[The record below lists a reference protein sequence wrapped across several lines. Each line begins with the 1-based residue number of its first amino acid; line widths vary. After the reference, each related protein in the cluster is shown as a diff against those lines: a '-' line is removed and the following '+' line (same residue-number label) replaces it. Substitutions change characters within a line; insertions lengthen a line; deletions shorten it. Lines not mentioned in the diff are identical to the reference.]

1 MDMTDY
7 CLDEHWL
14 TMFALILGLLFQSA
28 VISKISSTLVEMSML
43 RQKHREEMRIVST
56 YMKKKKLPPDLRDKI
71 STYYER
77 SYKENLGVDEGAIL
91 NKVAVTLKNEIMQF
105 NAKELLKVVPLFKN
119 SPSEVFTAFAQE
131 LHSETLVQGTF
142 VLNEGEPAAVSGGV
156 YFIRSGCAEILAQRG
171 ADDHEPD
178 AKATGEN
185 ATVVALIGDGCYFGD
200 VAVVFG
206 KKRTAS
212 VRARTMLICYSLDS
226 DGWEQLIQNYDYLR
240 AYVTLIARRR
250 DERAKI
256 LSKIAADAKKTG
268 DTRAL
273 PAAQREYV
281 DEEDS
286 LTEFVRSR
294 LVQDERRRS
303 QDEPPETRGSNRVYS
318 GGLEAELKDEEKSR

>member
-156 YFIRSGCAEILAQRG
+156 YFVRCGVADVLAQ
-171 ADDHEPD
+171 H
-178 AKATGEN
+178 
-185 ATVVALIGDGCYFGD
+185 
-200 VAVVFG
+200 
-206 KKRTAS
+206 
-212 VRARTMLICYSLDS
+212 
-226 DGWEQLIQNYDYLR
+226 
-240 AYVTLIARRR
+240 
-250 DERAKI
+250 
-256 LSKIAADAKKTG
+256 
-268 DTRAL
+268 
-273 PAAQREYV
+273 
-281 DEEDS
+281 
-286 LTEFVRSR
+286 
-294 LVQDERRRS
+294 
-303 QDEPPETRGSNRVYS
+303 
-318 GGLEAELKDEEKSR
+318 GGQ